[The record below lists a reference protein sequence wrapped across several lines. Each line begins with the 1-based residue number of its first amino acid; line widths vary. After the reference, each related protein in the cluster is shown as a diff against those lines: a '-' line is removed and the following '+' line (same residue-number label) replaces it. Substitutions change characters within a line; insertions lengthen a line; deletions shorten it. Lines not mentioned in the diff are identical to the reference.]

1 MTFSQQSILLAAAPW
16 RFETPSVLLVLVVL
30 PIVALLLWIAFLRRR
45 HALKL
50 FEGMTPQQ
58 SRPTAPRAGL
68 KIALI
73 TMGLA
78 MVTIA
83 AARPQADPIEESVTV
98 RGRDIVFLVDVS
110 KSMLSRDAVPSRLGR
125 AKLWINDL
133 VNTLKGDRVG
143 LVAFAG
149 VPVVKCPLT
158 LDLGYFRMAL
168 DELSPASV
176 PRGGTLI
183 GDAIRKTLSDVFEP
197 GEGRYRDIVLI
208 TDGEDLGSFPTEAA
222 KKAAEMG
229 VRIIVIGIGSELEGA
244 LVPEEEESSQ
254 RYIERDGKKV
264 RSRMD
269 GSTLAAIAEAAS
281 QAGTANGGGVFLNVG
296 TGTMDLDRVYHDLIA
311 SAEQRETETKS
322 NVTYKEL
329 FPYFLGFAALCF
341 ALEPLIAGRARVKR
355 SSRQATV
362 PGTALAAAVLLL
374 AFADT
379 HLAYSAPSPPSTPTP
394 VAAPTPQ
401 AKAEA
406 NPAPTPPPSADTLYN
421 SGRELFLAGK
431 YAEAADQFRQSDLGA
446 SDPDLSAKARFNLG
460 QSLLKQATAAPQPG
474 AQQDPAQSISQLD
487 AAARAFRSA
496 LAAKPDDAEAAR
508 NVEIARTL
516 MQQKQQ
522 EEEKKKQEQEQK
534 DKQQKDKSKQDQSK
548 ENQNEQ
554 KKDDQDQSKDEG
566 RSNDQNS
573 PSKDSKQHQ
582 DNADKLKDLAQKQS
596 DAADKSKE
604 ASESKESPE
613 NPEKQQ
619 QAKDAQKD
627 VDQRTQDEQ
636 TKQKESGKPSS
647 QETQDK
653 LDSARKQQQ
662 AASEALD
669 KGDTQKAEEHQ
680 RKAAEQLEQAAQA
693 EQKAADEAKKQEQ
706 AKEDQAKQ
714 EQKGKQA
721 DAKDE
726 KAKYNET
733 ASQLLDRE
741 RKQRDARQ
749 QILRAL
755 RGKPQPVEKDW

>member
-1 MTFSQQSILLAAAPW
+1 MTFTQQSILLAAASW
-16 RFETPSVLLVLVVL
+16 RFETPSVLLAL
-30 PIVALLLWIAFLRRR
+30 VALPFIAVLLWIAFLRRR
-45 HALKL
+45 NALKM
-50 FEGMTPQQ
+50 FEGMTPQD
-58 SRPTAPRAGL
+58 SRPTAPRAGT

-73 TMGLA
+73 TIGLA
-78 MVTIA
+78 MLTIA
-83 AARPQADPIEESVTV
+83 AARPQADPIEENVTV

-197 GEGRYRDIVLI
+197 GEGRFRDIVLI

-244 LVPEEEESSQ
+244 LVPEEEDNSQ

-269 GSTLAAIAEAAS
+269 GSTLAAIAEAAT
-281 QAGTANGGGVFLNVG
+281 QAGAANGGGVFLNVG
-296 TGTMDLDRVYHDLIA
+296 TGTMDLDKVYHDLIA

-322 NVTYKEL
+322 NVTYREL
-329 FPYFLGFAALCF
+329 FPYFLGLAALCF
-341 ALEPLIAGRARVKR
+341 AIEPLIAGRSLVRR
-355 SSRQATV
+355 SSRQTKI
-362 PGTALAAAVLLL
+362 PGAALAATVLFL
-374 AFADT
+374 AFT
-379 HLAYSAPSPPSTPTP
+379 NSPLAHSAQSP
-394 VAAPTPQ
+394 APTPSPATAPPSQ
-401 AKAEA
+401 AKEEA
-406 NPAPTPPPSADTLYN
+406 NPTPTPPPSPDALYN
-421 SGRELFLAGK
+421 SGRDLFLAGK
-431 YAEAADQFRQSDLGA
+431 YSQAADQFRQSDLGA
-446 SDPDLSAKARFNLG
+446 NDPNLSAKARFNLG
-460 QSLLKQATAAPQPG
+460 QSLLKQATAAPQAG
-474 AQQDPAQSISQLD
+474 AQPDPAKSIEQLD

-496 LAAKPDDAEAAR
+496 LAANPDDAEAAR

-516 MQQKQQ
+516 MQQKQ
-522 EEEKKKQEQEQK
+522 EEKEKKKQEQK
-534 DKQQKDKSKQDQSK
+534 DKEQKDKSKQDQSK
-548 ENQNEQ
+548 QDQNDQ
-554 KKDDQDQSKDEG
+554 KKDGQNQSGDKSQ
-566 RSNDQNS
+566 SNDQNS
-573 PSKDSKQHQ
+573 QGGESKQHQ

-596 DAADKSKE
+596 EAADKSKE

-613 NPEKQQ
+613 SPQKQQ
-619 QAKDAQKD
+619 QAKDAQKE

-636 TKQKESGKPSS
+636 TKQQEAGKPSS
-647 QETQDK
+647 QEAKDK
-653 LDSARKQQQ
+653 LDSARKEQQ

-680 RKAAEQLEQAAQA
+680 RKAADQLDQAAQA

-706 AKEDQAKQ
+706 SKEDQAKQ
-714 EQKGKQA
+714 NQQGKQA
-721 DAKDE
+721 EAKEE
-726 KAKYNET
+726 KAKYNDT

-749 QILRAL
+749 QMLRAL